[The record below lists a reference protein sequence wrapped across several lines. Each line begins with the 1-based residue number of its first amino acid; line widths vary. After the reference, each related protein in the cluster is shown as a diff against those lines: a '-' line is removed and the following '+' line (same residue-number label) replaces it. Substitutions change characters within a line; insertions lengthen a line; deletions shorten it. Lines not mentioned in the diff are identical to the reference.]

1 MEDRDDADAGAQV
14 LGIGR
19 ERERGFGRSWLTSG
33 TGQGSGTAEILS
45 GSEGSSA
52 ALTRLPQANCRPKAA
67 TPFARTQ

>member
-33 TGQGSGTAEILS
+33 TGQVFRTAEILS
-45 GSEGSSA
+45 GSEGV
-52 ALTRLPQANCRPKAA
+52 LPR
-67 TPFARTQ
+67 